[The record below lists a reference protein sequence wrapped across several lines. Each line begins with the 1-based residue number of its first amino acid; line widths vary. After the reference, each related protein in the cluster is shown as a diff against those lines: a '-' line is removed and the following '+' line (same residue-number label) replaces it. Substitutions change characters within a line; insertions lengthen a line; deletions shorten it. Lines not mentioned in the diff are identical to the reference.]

1 MDGGLRVPNAVHPD
15 PAYLTVVFDCD
26 STLSDLEGID
36 ALAADHDMEVR
47 ALTDAAMRGDVA
59 LEEVYARRLEI
70 VKPSAQRL
78 EWLGRLYVG
87 MVLPDARAVVRIL
100 READVLVRVVS
111 GGLLPAILHV
121 TRDLGIPDWDVFAV
135 DVTFDEKGEYAGFDR
150 ESPLARSGG
159 KRDLIASWDD
169 VPRPIMM
176 VGDGTTDLET
186 KPVVDRFV
194 AFAGVVERTAV
205 VDHADVVLRDKSLAP
220 VLTLALGLERPLTR
234 DARYVYER
242 GHSMLARAVP
252 PAD

>member
-1 MDGGLRVPNAVHPD
+1 MPNAVHPA
-15 PAYLTVVFDCD
+15 PEYLTVVFDCD

-47 ALTDAAMRGDVA
+47 ALTDAAMRGDVP
-59 LEEVYARRLEI
+59 LEDVYARRLEI
-70 VKPSAQRL
+70 VRPSADRL
-78 EWLGRLYVG
+78 AWLGRLYVG
-87 MVLPDARAVVRIL
+87 MVLPDVRAVVRIL
-100 READVLVRVVS
+100 REAGVLVRIVS

-121 TRDLGIPDWDVFAV
+121 SRDLGIPDWDVFAV
-135 DVTFDEKGEYAGFDR
+135 DVTFDEWGRYAGFDS

-159 KRDLIASWDD
+159 KRDLIESWDD
-169 VPRPIMM
+169 APRPIMM

-205 VDHADVVLRDKSLAP
+205 VENADVVIRDKSLAP
-220 VLTLALGLERPLTR
+220 VLPLALGLVRPLTR

-242 GHSMLARAVP
+242 GHAMLARAVP